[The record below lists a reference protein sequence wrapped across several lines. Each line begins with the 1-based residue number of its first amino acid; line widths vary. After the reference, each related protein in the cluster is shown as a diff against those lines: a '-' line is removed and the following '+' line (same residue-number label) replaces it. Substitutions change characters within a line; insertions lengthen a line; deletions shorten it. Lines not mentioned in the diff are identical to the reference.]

1 MFKTCNSSILQFL
14 LDIKP
19 NLDCPY
25 VVGIFGG
32 KSEKIGKRPVGRI
45 SYNVDD
51 GDAVFI
57 MRCLAGN
64 TDAFGVIVGRHQD
77 RMLNMAYRIT
87 SDYQEAL
94 DAVQEAFLTAY
105 RNLEKFRGESL
116 FSTWLASIVINHA
129 KNSMRKK
136 GRLKK
141 HECLSMN
148 DPLTNKKGIIA
159 IEHADRGPT
168 PLESLQKNELD
179 MKVQECIGALDEDQ
193 RVVLVLRE
201 IEEYAYEE
209 IGDMLGL
216 PDGTVRS
223 RLFRARAL
231 LKECLKKFIG
241 GLI

>member
-1 MFKTCNSSILQFL
+1 M
-14 LDIKP
+14 
-19 NLDCPY
+19 
-25 VVGIFGG
+25 GIFGG
-32 KSEKIGKRPVGRI
+32 KSEKIDKRPVSRVSFNI
-45 SYNVDD
+45 DD

-64 TDAFGVIVGRHQD
+64 ADAFGVIVGRHQD
-77 RMLNMAYRIT
+77 KMLNMAYRIT

-94 DAVQEAFLTAY
+94 DAVQDAFLTAY
-105 RNLEKFRGESL
+105 KNLGKFKGESL

-129 KNSMRKK
+129 KNRVRKK

-141 HECLSMN
+141 HECSSID
-148 DPLTNKKGIIA
+148 DPLINEKGSIA
-159 IEHADRGPT
+159 IEPADRGPT
-168 PLESLQKNELD
+168 PLDSLQKNELD

-193 RVVLVLRE
+193 RVVIVLRE

-209 IGDMLGL
+209 IGGMLGL

-231 LKECLKKFIG
+231 LKECLKKIMG
-241 GLI
+241 GFK

>member
-1 MFKTCNSSILQFL
+1 
-14 LDIKP
+14 
-19 NLDCPY
+19 
-25 VVGIFGG
+25 VGIFSGE
-32 KSEKIGKRPVGRI
+32 SEKIDKRPVSRV

-64 TDAFGVIVGRHQD
+64 TDAFGVIVTRHQD
-77 RMLNMAYRIT
+77 KMLNMAYRIT

-94 DAVQEAFLTAY
+94 DAVQDAFLTAY
-105 RNLEKFRGESL
+105 KNLAKFKGESL
-116 FSTWLASIVINHA
+116 FSTWLASIVINQA
-129 KNSMRKK
+129 KNRVRKK
-136 GRLKK
+136 GRLKR
-141 HECLSMN
+141 HECSSID
-148 DPLTNKKGIIA
+148 DPLINEKGSIA
-159 IEHADRGPT
+159 IEPADRGPT
-168 PLESLQKNELD
+168 PLDSLQKNELD

-209 IGDMLGL
+209 IGGMLGL

-231 LKECLKKFIG
+231 LKECLKKIMG
-241 GLI
+241 GFK